1 MSEEE
6 GEDEVNTKKTPVKA
20 KENKKKKKV
29 RIILTSSL
37 FFNLTTFFSKA
48 FFNLTTFFFQS
59 LFFHFN
65 FFSRAWM
72 LDGGKYDLRS
82 WDELDFETQ

>member
-37 FFNLTTFFSKA
+37 FFNLTTFFPK
-48 FFNLTTFFFQS
+48 
-59 LFFHFN
+59 LF
-65 FFSRAWM
+65 
-72 LDGGKYDLRS
+72 LI
-82 WDELDFETQ
+82 

>member
-37 FFNLTTFFSKA
+37 FFNLTTFF
-48 FFNLTTFFFQS
+48 FQGIFLHKNTKRWGVILAKGK
-59 LFFHFN
+59 LF
-65 FFSRAWM
+65 
-72 LDGGKYDLRS
+72 
-82 WDELDFETQ
+82 

>member
-29 RIILTSSL
+29 RIIKNYFNE
-37 FFNLTTFFSKA
+37 FFIF
-48 FFNLTTFFFQS
+48 
-59 LFFHFN
+59 
-65 FFSRAWM
+65 
-72 LDGGKYDLRS
+72 
-82 WDELDFETQ
+82 